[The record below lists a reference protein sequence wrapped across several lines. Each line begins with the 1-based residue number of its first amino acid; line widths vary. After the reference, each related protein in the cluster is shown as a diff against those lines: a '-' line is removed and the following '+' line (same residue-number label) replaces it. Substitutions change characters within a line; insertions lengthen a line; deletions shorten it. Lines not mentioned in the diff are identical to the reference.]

1 MDQSLHPVLLGV
13 AAGWLLGIASLLL
26 SRRIFA
32 AAKKSA
38 PLGNAVVH
46 DRITRHLT
54 VKLEK
59 LNKKYRSLNEIYR
72 FTKSELES
80 LSSILEHSRQ
90 REFVD
95 EKTGVMNEK
104 KLIDEIGILL
114 DKIGKNELNDFCIIH
129 FDLEDFGEVNNR
141 TTMRQGDAV
150 IRVFAQTIFRSMRRD
165 EFMFRRNV
173 GGDEFVFVIKGNED
187 IALGFLNRLLTRD
200 MVRFSADVKK
210 IVPELGGI
218 DFKFRAEIVEVD
230 KIKGAAVSDVPGSAK
245 RQEDVYALIEELERA
260 CNNAKNRDYNLRVFW
275 PSLKWHEDIHEVSSD
290 LAELNLLSLLLPLAE
305 AAIGLRDLSR
315 LSKEATDKDEKKQLQ
330 ARQSELNKKL
340 RKSQERAQ
348 TIIDFSYVKPD
359 IKPALQPL
367 FFGTIED
374 ILASDILHA
383 EAEGC

>member
-72 FTKSELES
+72 FTKSELEL

-114 DKIGKNELNDFCIIH
+114 DKIGKN
-129 FDLEDFGEVNNR
+129 
-141 TTMRQGDAV
+141 
-150 IRVFAQTIFRSMRRD
+150 
-165 EFMFRRNV
+165 
-173 GGDEFVFVIKGNED
+173 
-187 IALGFLNRLLTRD
+187 
-200 MVRFSADVKK
+200 
-210 IVPELGGI
+210 
-218 DFKFRAEIVEVD
+218 
-230 KIKGAAVSDVPGSAK
+230 
-245 RQEDVYALIEELERA
+245 
-260 CNNAKNRDYNLRVFW
+260 
-275 PSLKWHEDIHEVSSD
+275 
-290 LAELNLLSLLLPLAE
+290 
-305 AAIGLRDLSR
+305 
-315 LSKEATDKDEKKQLQ
+315 
-330 ARQSELNKKL
+330 
-340 RKSQERAQ
+340 
-348 TIIDFSYVKPD
+348 
-359 IKPALQPL
+359 
-367 FFGTIED
+367 
-374 ILASDILHA
+374 
-383 EAEGC
+383 